1 MIGFMNTV
9 PVDEAGPK
17 QSKNIEIDPTGKWT
31 WQRKERGRTV
41 NESVTLKLDGKVLT
55 GQLVTSSGKV
65 EIQDAVI
72 DGKSL
77 RFRAKTNR
85 RVGLL
90 LEFDATISEEKLT
103 GNVDVVIEAIGRS
116 MKLPWKAERADR

>member
-1 MIGFMNTV
+1 M
-9 PVDEAGPK
+9 
-17 QSKNIEIDPTGKWT
+17 
-31 WQRKERGRTV
+31 
-41 NESVTLKLDGKVLT
+41 TLKLDGKVLT